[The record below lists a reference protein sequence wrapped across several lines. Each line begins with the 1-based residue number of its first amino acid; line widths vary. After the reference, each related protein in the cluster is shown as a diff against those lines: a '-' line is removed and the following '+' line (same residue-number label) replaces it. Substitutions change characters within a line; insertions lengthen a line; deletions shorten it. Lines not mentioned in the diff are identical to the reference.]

1 MRYFLLAH
9 CLSRHHYYYGW
20 DSDFA
25 FGYEMYFC
33 YEIAFDSEMAFGF
46 EVVFSCDLWFEHGNL
61 YDQIR
66 PNFMLANCMAFS

>member
-1 MRYFLLAH
+1 
-9 CLSRHHYYYGW
+9 
-20 DSDFA
+20 
-25 FGYEMYFC
+25 MYFC